1 MRPWTDTPARRFD
14 ALGNDVT
21 ETGDFLEAKRVV
33 EEREKL
39 LSDLGL
45 NEDSTQAEIDEAR
58 LKHAAEMR
66 YEMAKETIAEY
77 EEKHPVES
85 AESTEPVPPTADE
98 IQEYNE
104 AKAEVLAYETAQQQ
118 AAEAPAAEPVAA

>member
-1 MRPWTDTPARRFD
+1 MYMMPSVIHSRRSTMRPWTNTLARKFD

-45 NEDSTQAEIDEAR
+45 TEEATQAEIDAAR
-58 LKHAAEMR
+58 AKHDAEIR
-66 YEMAKETIAEY
+66 YEMAKETIAEF
-77 EEKHPVES
+77 EEAHPVQP
-85 AESTEPVPPTADE
+85 AEEGTPVP
-98 IQEYNE
+98 
-104 AKAEVLAYETAQQQ
+104 
-118 AAEAPAAEPVAA
+118 